1 MGGRLQTWWF
11 RWSKGR
17 FTIIRRCRQ
26 KKTFTANGE
35 SGRLYFRPPACKLP
49 PSKTELHT
57 SGQVLGA
64 HPGPGVSLQWG
75 GGHLETK
82 VSGWKNGIFNTP
94 SFIKHDYRLKAPGL
108 VASGL
113 KTNLFSI
120 HREHW
125 ELWGWQGPC
134 ANNND
139 NLILKEGYLI
149 KLTIKKDHIHDL
161 VYLLQMW
168 RRWHKVQSHS
178 WRICDEDG
186 GDGDDDDND
195 DDFKDDQHSGQD
207 NNLRVYLQAERRRQE
222 ERQDPIERTP
232 GWR

>member
-1 MGGRLQTWWF
+1 MKVCISGHLHVNSLLARQSCIQVVRSSAPTRALVCPSNEEEGTLRQ
-11 RWSKGR
+11 
-17 FTIIRRCRQ
+17 RCQ
-26 KKTFTANGE
+26 DGKIT
-35 SGRLYFRPPACKLP
+35 SLIP
-49 PSKTELHT
+49 PS
-57 SGQVLGA
+57 
-64 HPGPGVSLQWG
+64 
-75 GGHLETK
+75 
-82 VSGWKNGIFNTP
+82 F
-94 SFIKHDYRLKAPGL
+94 FKHDYRLKAPGL

-149 KLTIKKDHIHDL
+149 KLTIKEDHIHDL

-195 DDFKDDQHSGQD
+195 DDFKDDQYSGQD